1 MKSQTVEHTPAQP
14 TNRAALAF
22 IFAVVVLDLLGL
34 SILIPVQAYIVRQ
47 YSADALMVTLLTV
60 IYAAGQFFAAP
71 LLGLLSD
78 RYGRRPVLLASVL
91 GSAIGYLL
99 FGIGGSL
106 AVLFL
111 SRLIDGITGG
121 NISTASAYIADVTP
135 PRSRAK
141 NFALLGAAFGLG
153 FILGP
158 ALGGLLSQISLAA
171 PAYAA
176 AALSLLSAVFGFFAL
191 PESLP
196 PERRMTA
203 PLSWAQLS
211 PFGPIAD
218 LLRRPVLRRLL
229 VVQCLFTLVVMGY
242 NTVTPVLLFDRVGVR
257 PLELAAL
264 RVLVGMVNVIVQAG
278 LVGRLVARLGEQRL
292 AIVSLWFQ
300 ALGLLAIVAAPV
312 FWVLYPVSAL
322 ASGGAG
328 PLRPSLSALL
338 ANQLE
343 PAEQGKLNGV
353 STALSSLM
361 TVFGPLAAGAAYDYV
376 APSSPFWVGAAVL
389 VLASLLLA
397 AAKAAVPA
405 SAMHSRD
412 PRSEGLGE
420 T

>member
-1 MKSQTVEHTPAQP
+1 
-14 TNRAALAF
+14 
-22 IFAVVVLDLLGL
+22 
-34 SILIPVQAYIVRQ
+34 
-47 YSADALMVTLLTV
+47 
-60 IYAAGQFFAAP
+60 
-71 LLGLLSD
+71 
-78 RYGRRPVLLASVL
+78 
-91 GSAIGYLL
+91 
-99 FGIGGSL
+99 
-106 AVLFL
+106 
-111 SRLIDGITGG
+111 
-121 NISTASAYIADVTP
+121 
-135 PRSRAK
+135 
-141 NFALLGAAFGLG
+141 
-153 FILGP
+153 
-158 ALGGLLSQISLAA
+158 
-171 PAYAA
+171 
-176 AALSLLSAVFGFFAL
+176 
-191 PESLP
+191 
-196 PERRMTA
+196 
-203 PLSWAQLS
+203 
-211 PFGPIAD
+211 
-218 LLRRPVLRRLL
+218 
-229 VVQCLFTLVVMGY
+229 
-242 NTVTPVLLFDRVGVR
+242 
-257 PLELAAL
+257 
-264 RVLVGMVNVIVQAG
+264 NVIVQAG